1 MASLPRLFWVGV
13 AALGL
18 GAVEAAA
25 QDART
30 VTEPMI
36 PTSCMVLQAQQAIF
50 NGEPS
55 SETTLDTSRIQSAL
69 TGCASGQAVELAT
82 NGANNAFLIGPITLP
97 AGVTLLV
104 DGGVTV
110 FGSRNPADYQVT
122 TSGVET
128 CGTVGTAG
136 NGCLPLITASAANAG
151 IMGYGVIDGRGQDK
165 LLVGGAP
172 STISWWDNAGKA
184 QLTSGG
190 AQNNPIL
197 VMANAAN
204 LILYKITFRNSAMF
218 HVKWSGNLTN
228 KTGFTAWGVKVIT
241 PFSTRNTDGIDP
253 SGLNISVLNSS
264 ISDGDDNVAV
274 SASSPAQNITV
285 ANVNTY
291 SGHGISIG
299 SITKG
304 GLTNML
310 VENIVQMGTAA
321 DKNGIGIRIKAQQS
335 NGGLVQNVTYQNICS
350 ANNKVAIYLSPYY
363 STSAGTSYPSLQNI
377 TYRNIHVIT
386 EGGVTLQGYQNSAG
400 TVINPSTITLDNVI
414 FDSLQQK
421 DISPAPQNLAVTLGP
436 GPVSSL
442 LTTLTGTNITY
453 TGSVTMPNEAPY
465 PCSQSNF
472 QYLVGEL
479 FESNGTATNLKTETL
494 NAPTSVT
501 LNAMLQPAMS
511 QVSYASISG
520 GGTYTGTPVPTSPV
534 QFLEGSTVVGT
545 GTLGGNGTI
554 ASVTLAGVLPGT
566 HTYTAQYPGDTTYTN
581 PLTFGSVTVNVIG
594 VPTTTAVVASGTF
607 VYGGSTTIK
616 ATVTPTGTG
625 TPTGTVQFLDGTVV
639 LGTQTL
645 QNGVA
650 TFTTASLLPG
660 THMLTAA
667 YQGDTT
673 YASSTGAAAP
683 TAIAQAPSATSVAAS
698 TTAINPGASTNL
710 TVTIAGVAGASLPSG
725 TVTVNDGTTN
735 VGAGSLTAGK
745 ATIPV
750 TLQSLGT
757 HTLTA
762 QYSGD
767 SNYIASTG
775 TITISVVPPFAVT
788 STTTTL
794 SLAAGGLSNTTVLV
808 TPAGGFSGSATM
820 TCTSPVVYVTCS
832 VAPST
837 VALSGGVAQQAAAII
852 TVSPSVSSL
861 AERPLS
867 RKNLTW
873 LAFLLP
879 LGMIGCARRNRTTRK
894 SVLLMAMLALAAAAT
909 GCNSFPPAKLP
920 QAGTQIVTITGT
932 GSGVVSSVQ
941 ISVMVTN

>member
-1 MASLPRLFWVGV
+1 MVRMPRLFWVGV
-13 AALGL
+13 VAFAMGIVR
-18 GAVEAAA
+18 ADA

-30 VTEPMI
+30 VSEPVI
-36 PTSCMVLQAQQAIF
+36 PPSCTVLQAQQAIF

-55 SETTLDTSRIQSAL
+55 SETTLDTARIQSAL

-97 AGVTLLV
+97 TGVTLLV

-122 TSGVET
+122 TPGVET

-136 NGCLPLITASAANAG
+136 NGCLPLITASAANAA

-165 LLVGGAP
+165 LLVGGTP

-197 VMANAAN
+197 MMASAAN

-228 KTGFTAWGVKVIT
+228 KTGFTAWGVKIIT
-241 PFSTRNTDGIDP
+241 PFSSRNTDGIDP
-253 SGLNISVLNSS
+253 SGLNISILNSS
-264 ISDGDDNVAV
+264 ISDGDDDVAV

-285 ANVNTY
+285 ENVNTY

-310 VENIVQMGTAA
+310 VQNIVQMGTAN
-321 DKNGIGIRIKAQQS
+321 DSNGIGIRIKAQQS

-350 ANNKVAIYLSPYY
+350 ANNKVGIYLSPYY

-386 EGGVTLQGYQNSAG
+386 ESGVTLQGYQNTAG

-414 FDSLQQK
+414 FDNLQQK
-421 DISPAPQNLAVTLGP
+421 DISPAPQNLVVTLGP
-436 GPVSSL
+436 GPVSPL
-442 LTTLTGTNITY
+442 LTTLTGNNITY
-453 TGSVTMPNEAPY
+453 AGSVTMPNEAPY
-465 PCSQSNF
+465 PCSQSKF

-479 FESNGTATNLKTETL
+479 FGSNATATNLKTETL

-520 GGTYTGTPVPTSPV
+520 GGTYTGTPAPTVPV
-534 QFLEGSTVVGT
+534 QFMEGSTVVGT

-554 ASVTLAGVLPGT
+554 ASVTLNGVLPGT

-581 PLTFGSVTVNVIG
+581 PLTFGSVTVTVVG
-594 VPTTTAVVASGTF
+594 MPTTTAVAATGTL
-607 VYGGSTTIK
+607 VYGGTTTIT
-616 ATVTPTGTG
+616 ATVTSTGGG
-625 TPTGTVQFLDGTVV
+625 TPTGTVQFLDGTAV
-639 LGTQTL
+639 LGTPTL
-645 QNGVA
+645 VNGVA
-650 TFTTASLLPG
+650 TLTTASLQAG
-660 THMLTAA
+660 THMLTAV

-673 YASSTGAAAP
+673 YVQSTGAATP
-683 TAIAQAPSATSVAAS
+683 TVIVQAPSATSV
-698 TTAINPGASTNL
+698 TGPTATNPGASTNL
-710 TVTIAGVAGASLPSG
+710 TVTITGIAGALPPSG
-725 TVTVNDGTTN
+725 TVTVTDGTTT
-735 VGAGSLTAGK
+735 VGTGSLTAGK
-745 ATIPV
+745 ATIAV
-750 TLQSLGT
+750 TLQSLGS

-767 SNYIASTG
+767 SNYVKSSG
-775 TITISVVPPFAVT
+775 TISISVVQPFAVT
-788 STTTTL
+788 SSSSTV
-794 SLAAGGLSNTTVLV
+794 SLAAGGVSNTPLLV
-808 TPAGGFSGSATM
+808 TPAGGFSGSVTM
-820 TCTSPVVYVTCS
+820 TCSTPVSYVTCS

-837 VALSGGVAQQAAAII
+837 VTVSGGVAGQATAII

-861 AERPLS
+861 GGQPLLP
-867 RKNLTW
+867 KNLTW
-873 LAFLLP
+873 LAMLLP
-879 LGMIGCARRNRTTRK
+879 LGMIGFAKRNRPAGK
-894 SVLLMAMLALAAAAT
+894 GVLLLAMLALALGAT
-909 GCNSFPPAKLP
+909 GCSSGTPVKLP
-920 QAGTQIVTITGT
+920 PTGTQVVTFTGT
-932 GSGVVSSVQ
+932 GSSVVSSVQ